1 MVRKFMALFAL
12 VLAMGMTIMPVA
24 AQSSDTEALR
34 AIGVENVYI
43 RMYIADPSAA
53 AAAANPDLMAVMVGV
68 IEFDE
73 ADTAHDSFEDFS
85 CGFISGF
92 VGIDATDCDGLVE
105 GGMDVADVTGIGEQA
120 LEATGDATVSGSTMP
135 ATILA
140 VQQENNIFLVINLGI
155 AEPESGDAIAKFLV
169 EAEPVDTEVEF
180 SEDGTSTGGFF
191 DILPQDGDEVIAG
204 LMPFMDLNMMEEE
217 ATPAA

>member
-12 VLAMGMTIMPVA
+12 VLAMGMTVMPVA
-24 AQSSDTEALR
+24 AQSSDTEALS

-43 RMYIADPSAA
+43 RMYIPDPAA
-53 AAAANPDLMAVMVGV
+53 TAEVNPELFGVMVGV

-73 ADTAHDSFEDFS
+73 AETAKDSFEEFT
-85 CGFISGF
+85 CGFVSGF
-92 VGIDATDCDGLVE
+92 VGIEATDCDGLVE

-120 LEATGDATVSGSTMP
+120 LEATGDATISGSAMP

-140 VQQENNIFLVINLGI
+140 VQHENNIFLVINLGI

-191 DILPQDGDEVIAG
+191 DILPQEGDEVIDG
-204 LMPFMDLNMMEEE
+204 LMPALDLNMMDDG